1 MAIVTITENGETRV
15 ITANTGLPGPQGET
29 GPQGPQGPQ
38 GETGA
43 TGATGP
49 QGPAGEGVPAGG
61 TTGQIL
67 AKASATDYDTEWVNE
82 STDAATLDGN
92 LPSAFATA
100 AQGGL
105 ADSAVQPGDDADTLG
120 SGAATDG
127 QVLTAD
133 GAGNAA
139 WEDPTG
145 VPGGIVAVGSN
156 LTLNSGHNGQ
166 TLRCTGSP
174 EITLPPGLPTAFEVS
189 ILNVGTGVVTFAKG
203 VGVTSNPDTI
213 PSLDNSGP
221 VELSAAYVQHSG
233 SDNFDVVSSGL
244 EPVTVGFAISDET
257 TDLEVGTGALS
268 FHAPFAM
275 TLTNIRFTLNSAA
288 TGSAAQF
295 DVNKNGS
302 TILSTKATI
311 DTGETTSRTAA
322 TPLVISSATVA
333 DDDLITIDI
342 DAVGSTNP
350 GKGAKCWFYGY
361 RAV

>member
-15 ITANTGLPGPQGET
+15 ITATTGLPGPQGET

-139 WEDPTG
+139 WEDAPAGTTTDTLLATEGAVVQLVYIGANSRWELPDGTVPT
-145 VPGGIVAVGSN
+145 
-156 LTLNSGHNGQ
+156 LTGRKASIYWEGTAAQ
-166 TLRCTGSP
+166 A
-174 EITLPPGLPTAFEVS
+174 PTE
-189 ILNVGTGVVTFAKG
+189 GTGDAQIQIGDKYFTRE
-203 VGVTSNPDTI
+203 TS
-213 PSLDNSGP
+213 
-221 VELSAAYVQHSG
+221 Y
-233 SDNFDVVSSGL
+233 
-244 EPVTVGFAISDET
+244 
-257 TDLEVGTGALS
+257 
-268 FHAPFAM
+268 
-275 TLTNIRFTLNSAA
+275 
-288 TGSAAQF
+288 
-295 DVNKNGS
+295 
-302 TILSTKATI
+302 
-311 DTGETTSRTAA
+311 
-322 TPLVISSATVA
+322 
-333 DDDLITIDI
+333 
-342 DAVGSTNP
+342 
-350 GKGAKCWFYGY
+350 
-361 RAV
+361 